1 MFKQSHPFLI
11 LGPYLLDHRLKV
23 LLIMFDSPEQKAQK
37 AKVLKKLM
45 SKWLSVQATE
55 GKAHLLLSKNPHIRP
70 VKRQRRDSSDTNRSS
85 TSEQS

>member
-1 MFKQSHPFLI
+1 
-11 LGPYLLDHRLKV
+11 
-23 LLIMFDSPEQKAQK
+23 MFDSPEQKAQK

-70 VKRQRRDSSDTNRSS
+70 AKRKQKKLAPDNRLPA
-85 TSEQS
+85 SEQS

>member
-1 MFKQSHPFLI
+1 
-11 LGPYLLDHRLKV
+11 
-23 LLIMFDSPEQKAQK
+23 MFDSPEQKAEK

-70 VKRQRRDSSDTNRSS
+70 SKRKQKLSSSDDNRLSA
-85 TSEQS
+85 SEQS

>member
-1 MFKQSHPFLI
+1 MFKQNHTFLI

-23 LLIMFDSPEQKAQK
+23 LLIMFDSPEQKAEK

-70 VKRQRRDSSDTNRSS
+70 VKRQRKNDPHQNSRS
-85 TSEQS
+85 